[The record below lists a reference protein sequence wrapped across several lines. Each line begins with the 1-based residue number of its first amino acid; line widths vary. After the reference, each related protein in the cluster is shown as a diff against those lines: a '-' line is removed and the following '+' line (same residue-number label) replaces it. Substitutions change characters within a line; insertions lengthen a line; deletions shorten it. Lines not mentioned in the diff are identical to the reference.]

1 MLRHNKSVRQNGAQ
15 EQRAIYQSRAAQ
27 VGREGSSVKRVLSY
41 FLFSNNHPTFPAVPP
56 KAGQNRT
63 VEVRLFAR
71 IVQGDDFPQVH
82 LMS

>member
-41 FLFSNNHPTFPAVPP
+41 FLFRNNHPTFPAVPP
-56 KAGQNRT
+56 KAAWGEAIRTKSDSRSAFICANR
-63 VEVRLFAR
+63 AR
-71 IVQGDDFPQVH
+71 
-82 LMS
+82 